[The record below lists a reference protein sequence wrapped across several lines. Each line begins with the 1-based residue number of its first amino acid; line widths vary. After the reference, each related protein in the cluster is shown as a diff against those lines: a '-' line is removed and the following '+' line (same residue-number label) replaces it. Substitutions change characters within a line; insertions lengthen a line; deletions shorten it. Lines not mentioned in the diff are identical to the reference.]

1 MALPSSGPLSMDM
14 IRKELGMPTAT
25 DFSLAKATVPPSPG
39 YPPALNPF
47 SNPLIPN
54 TSTPY
59 SMSEWRGYSSVTIRW
74 ALLPANINNPTGG
87 VGNLQI
93 FVNGNTVLN
102 VTNSLVAGQRLI
114 EGTIILN
121 NNDVFSAY
129 LNPISRSSAP
139 VLPNININRYLV
151 PIGSNNRQVISSTNM
166 PYFGPPSGNI
176 NARTPFS
183 SQLPNPIA
191 TIQPIH
197 LGAFNITATV

>member
-1 MALPSSGPLSMDM
+1 MAIPTTEPVNMGM
-14 IRKELGMPTAT
+14 IRNELGMPTAT

-47 SNPLIPN
+47 SSPLIPN

-121 NNDVFSAY
+121 NNDTFSAR
-129 LNPISRSSAP
+129 LSPISRSSAP
-139 VLPNININRYLV
+139 VLPNITITRYLV

-166 PYFGPPSGNI
+166 PFFGFPNI
-176 NARTPFS
+176 NTQVAFS

-197 LGAFNITATV
+197 LGAFSVTATV

>member
-25 DFSLAKATVPPSPG
+25 NFSLTNATIPGSPG

-47 SNPLIPN
+47 SAPLIPN
-54 TSTPY
+54 ISTPY

-74 ALLPANINNPTGG
+74 ALLPANITNLTGG
-87 VGNLQI
+87 VGNLRI
-93 FVNGNTVLN
+93 FVNNNEVLN
-102 VTNSLVAGQRLI
+102 VINSLVAGQRLI

-121 NNDVFSAY
+121 NNDTFSAR
-129 LNPISRSSAP
+129 LSPISRSSAP
-139 VLPNININRYLV
+139 VLPNITITRYLV
-151 PIGSNNRQVISSTNM
+151 PIGSNNQQVISSTNM
-166 PYFGPPSGNI
+166 PFFGSPNI
-176 NARTPFS
+176 NTQVAFS